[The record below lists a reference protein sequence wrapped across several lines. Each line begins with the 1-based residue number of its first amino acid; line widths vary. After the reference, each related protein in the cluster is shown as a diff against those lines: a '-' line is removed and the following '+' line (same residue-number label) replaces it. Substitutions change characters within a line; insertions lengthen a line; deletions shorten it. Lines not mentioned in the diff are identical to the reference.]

1 MRGTNAPDR
10 GNVLSGENR
19 RMFLK
24 NKNRPAQPAKA
35 AAAPVEEETVEGPT
49 IIRPELT
56 IFGEVRSEGAVQV
69 YGKIEGTVVGRAVNI
84 GEGAIMRGP
93 VAAETLHISG
103 EVDGPVKA
111 PTVIIG
117 KTAHVVGTI
126 THHTLSVEPGA
137 IVDGRAPWRPKADW
151 EQDLV

>member
-1 MRGTNAPDR
+1 
-10 GNVLSGENR
+10 
-19 RMFLK
+19 MFLK
-24 NKNRPAQPAKA
+24 GKNRPAPRQPESGEESE
-35 AAAPVEEETVEGPT
+35 APDEPT
-49 IIRPELT
+49 IIRPDLT
-56 IFGEVRSEGAVQV
+56 IFGEVRSAGAVQV
-69 YGKIEGTVVGRAVNI
+69 YGRVEGTVVGRAVNI

-93 VAAETLHISG
+93 VAADTVHISG
-103 EVDGPVKA
+103 AVDGPVKA

-151 EQDLV
+151 DQNLV

>member
-1 MRGTNAPDR
+1 MALP
-10 GNVLSGENR
+10 
-19 RMFLK
+19 MFLRGK
-24 NKNRPAQPAKA
+24 SRPEP
-35 AAAPVEEETVEGPT
+35 AAAPEPEEEQEEPDEPT
-49 IIRPELT
+49 IIRPDLT
-56 IFGEVRSEGAVQV
+56 IFGEVRSQGAVQV
-69 YGKIEGTVVGRAVNI
+69 YGKVEGTVVGRAVNI

-93 VAAETLHISG
+93 VAGDTVHISG

-111 PTVIIG
+111 PTVVIG

-137 IVDGRAPWRPKADW
+137 VVDGRAPWRPKADW